1 MQKLRPISTPN
12 WQRPA
17 ESPSMERPSV
27 GRLPELRLQAIS
39 APPVPVSLSRVQP
52 IQPSKAPRVL
62 GFDLENRPLAYWYDG
77 QTTSEIT
84 AFGWKFTD
92 ESDVHTMMLTADGSF
107 VLPGGVHLSDVE
119 AYTHFRNVLLTE
131 NTVVFGHN
139 IRKHDL
145 PIVQAGLLR
154 RQLPPLEPIRN
165 TDTLRDIPKKNGL
178 SASLAN
184 LSAMY
189 GLEGEKQS
197 MSHSD
202 WELSNRLTKEGIDLA
217 RGRVVGDV
225 LLQEQLRAKLL
236 DLNLLRAP
244 RMWNP

>member
-1 MQKLRPISTPN
+1 MRLV
-12 WQRPA
+12 PA
-17 ESPSMERPSV
+17 SKASHSERPV
-27 GRLPELRLQAIS
+27 LRLPTFSVEAED
-39 APPVPVSLSRVQP
+39 LSGRE
-52 IQPSKAPRVL
+52 RYL
-62 GFDLENRPLAYWYDG
+62 GFDFENRPLAYWYDG

-84 AFGWKFTD
+84 ALGWKWTD
-92 ESDVHTMMLTADGSF
+92 EPDVHTLMLCADGRF
-107 VLPGGVHLSDVE
+107 ETDDGVHISDVK
-119 AYTHFRNVLLTE
+119 AYTLFRELLIE
-131 NTVVFGHN
+131 ADVVFGHN

-145 PIVQAGLLR
+145 PIFQAGLLR
-154 RQLPPLEPIRN
+154 RELPPLPPIKN

-202 WELSNRLTKEGIDLA
+202 WELSNRLVPEGIRLA

-225 LLQEQLRAKLL
+225 ILQERLRDKLAGL
-236 DLNLLRAP
+236 KILGPP
-244 RMWNP
+244 RVWNP

>member
-1 MQKLRPISTPN
+1 MSERTLKKKLRI
-12 WQRPA
+12 
-17 ESPSMERPSV
+17 
-27 GRLPELRLQAIS
+27 
-39 APPVPVSLSRVQP
+39 
-52 IQPSKAPRVL
+52 L

-84 AFGWKFTD
+84 AIGWKWVGET
-92 ESDVHTMMLTADGSF
+92 DVHTLMLTANGKF
-107 VLPGGVHLSDVE
+107 VLPSGIKLKAEDT
-119 AYTHFRNVLLTE
+119 YLHFRNTLASADI
-131 NTVVFGHN
+131 VFGHN

-145 PIVQAGLLR
+145 PIFQAGLLR
-154 RQLPPLEPIRN
+154 RELPPLPPILN

-202 WELSNRLTKEGIDLA
+202 WELSNRLTDEGIALA

-225 LLQEQLRAKLL
+225 LLQEQLRQKLL
-236 DLNLLRAP
+236 DLQLLRPP

>member
-1 MQKLRPISTPN
+1 M
-12 WQRPA
+12 
-17 ESPSMERPSV
+17 
-27 GRLPELRLQAIS
+27 
-39 APPVPVSLSRVQP
+39 
-52 IQPSKAPRVL
+52 
-62 GFDLENRPLAYWYDG
+62 ENRPLAYWYDG

-84 AFGWKFTD
+84 AIGWKFTD
-92 ESDVHTMMLTADGSF
+92 EPECHTMMLTADGSF
-107 VLPGGVHLSDVE
+107 VLPGGVHLSDVD
-119 AYTHFRNVLLTE
+119 AYTHFASVLSTPD
-131 NTVVFGHN
+131 TVVFGHN

-145 PIVQAGLLR
+145 PIFQAGLLR
-154 RQLPPLEPIRN
+154 RELPPLPPILN

-189 GLEGEKQS
+189 GLKGEKQS

-202 WELSNRLTKEGIDLA
+202 WELSNRLTDEGIALA

-225 LLQEQLRAKLL
+225 LLQEQLRAKLI

>member
-1 MQKLRPISTPN
+1 MFEAEVLRG
-12 WQRPA
+12 
-17 ESPSMERPSV
+17 
-27 GRLPELRLQAIS
+27 GRL
-39 APPVPVSLSRVQP
+39 
-52 IQPSKAPRVL
+52 L
-62 GFDLENRPLAYWYDG
+62 GFDFENRPLAYWYQG
-77 QTTSEIT
+77 ETTSEIT
-84 AFGWKFTD
+84 AIGWKWLHED
-92 ESDVHTMMLTADGSF
+92 EPHTLMLCASGRFQTEEGDRISDKK
-107 VLPGGVHLSDVE
+107 
-119 AYTHFRNVLLTE
+119 AYTQFAALLTE
-131 NTVVFGHN
+131 ADVVFGHN

-145 PIVQAGLLR
+145 PIFQAGLLR
-154 RQLPPLEPIRN
+154 RELPPLPPILT

-202 WELSNRLTKEGIDLA
+202 WELSNRLTDEGIALA

-244 RMWNP
+244 RTWNP

>member
-1 MQKLRPISTPN
+1 LVTYWPPREQAEMLRWRHSEGEP
-12 WQRPA
+12 
-17 ESPSMERPSV
+17 
-27 GRLPELRLQAIS
+27 LRL
-39 APPVPVSLSRVQP
+39 
-52 IQPSKAPRVL
+52 L
-62 GFDLENRPLAYWYDG
+62 GFDFENRPLAYWYDG

-84 AFGWKFTD
+84 AIGWKFTD
-92 ESDVHTMMLTADGSF
+92 EPECHTMMLTADGSF

-119 AYTHFRNVLLTE
+119 AYLHFRKILLTE

-145 PIVQAGLLR
+145 PIFQAGLLR
-154 RQLPPLEPIRN
+154 RQLPPLTPIKN
-165 TDTLRDIPKKNGL
+165 SDTLRDIPKKNGL

-189 GLEGEKQS
+189 GLDGEKQS

-202 WELSNRLTKEGIDLA
+202 WELSNRLTPEGIALA

-225 LLQEQLRAKLL
+225 LLQEKLLAKLKEL
-236 DLNLLRAP
+236 ELLRPAK
-244 RMWNP
+244 MWNP

>member
-1 MQKLRPISTPN
+1 MEATVKKRLRC
-12 WQRPA
+12 
-17 ESPSMERPSV
+17 
-27 GRLPELRLQAIS
+27 
-39 APPVPVSLSRVQP
+39 
-52 IQPSKAPRVL
+52 L
-62 GFDLENRPLAYWYDG
+62 GFDLENRPLAYWFDG

-84 AFGWKFTD
+84 AIGWKWTD
-92 ESDVHTMMLTADGSF
+92 EPDVHTLMLCADGKF
-107 VLPGGVHLSDVE
+107 VLPSGVKLKAED
-119 AYTHFRNVLLTE
+119 AYLHFRKTLLE
-131 NTVVFGHN
+131 ADILFGHN

-145 PIVQAGLLR
+145 PIFQAGLLR
-154 RQLPPLEPIRN
+154 RELPPLTPILN

-225 LLQEQLRAKLL
+225 LLQEQLRDKLL
-236 DLNLLRAP
+236 SLNLLKPP
-244 RMWNP
+244 RVWFP

>member
-1 MQKLRPISTPN
+1 MSERALKKKL
-12 WQRPA
+12 
-17 ESPSMERPSV
+17 
-27 GRLPELRLQAIS
+27 
-39 APPVPVSLSRVQP
+39 
-52 IQPSKAPRVL
+52 RVL

-84 AFGWKFTD
+84 AFGWKWLHED
-92 ESDVHTMMLTADGSF
+92 ESHTLMLRTSGRF
-107 VLPGGVHLSDVE
+107 ETEESDRITDRK
-119 AYTHFRNVLLTE
+119 AYTQFAALLTE
-131 NTVVFGHN
+131 ADIVFGHN

-145 PIVQAGLLR
+145 PIFQAGLLR
-154 RQLPPLEPIRN
+154 RELPPLPPILT

-202 WELSNRLTKEGIDLA
+202 WELSNRLTDEGIALA

-236 DLNLLRAP
+236 SLDLLKPP
-244 RMWNP
+244 RRWSP